1 MNQDENHVYYQKW
14 ELHELLMKHG
24 TAMQAWSPLA
34 QGLLNLSDQTV
45 LKKIASKYNKTPAQI
60 ILRWHLQRG
69 IVSLPKS
76 VHKERIIQN
85 ADIFDFELSK
95 EDMQIMMSMDLREST
110 GRGYPE
116 QYEY

>member
-1 MNQDENHVYYQKW
+1 
-14 ELHELLMKHG
+14 
-24 TAMQAWSPLA
+24 
-34 QGLLNLSDQTV
+34 
-45 LKKIASKYNKTPAQI
+45 
-60 ILRWHLQRG
+60 LQRG

>member
-1 MNQDENHVYYQKW
+1 MEAWGPLGKGRQLSEP
-14 ELHELLMKHG
+14 EI
-24 TAMQAWSPLA
+24 TALA
-34 QGLLNLSDQTV
+34 Q
-45 LKKIASKYNKTPAQI
+45 KYNKTPAQI
-60 ILRWHLQRG
+60 ILRWHFQRG

-76 VHKERIIQN
+76 VHKERIVQN

-95 EDMQIMMSMDLREST
+95 EDMQIMASMDLREST